1 MHKNDFGLRDKLSCE
16 RDPYL
21 SGKLLGSV
29 RKVPGVDDIRDL
41 IFNLLQHFQP
51 SLLSKV
57 SITLWAIWKNKN
69 DKVWNGHDATPS
81 ISVDLSNQYLAEWQ
95 SVRQVSN
102 GQLPLTSIIQEQ
114 QWQKPAISFLKC
126 NLDVAIFASDNSGIC
141 LCIRDDQATFIKE
154 KTSTFGGVPKPAE
167 AEAWTLY
174 QTLQWTT
181 WLGYQNVF
189 LRVIA
194 NQLFTM

>member
-1 MHKNDFGLRDKLSCE
+1 M
-16 RDPYL
+16 
-21 SGKLLGSV
+21 
-29 RKVPGVDDIRDL
+29 DDIRDL